1 MVLAAQLHG
10 ITLVQYRALVEL
22 GMTLGR
28 GIRSHPPNSSQPGF
42 APRKYMFEVRRM
54 RTVDHVVC
62 GRAAGS
68 RVHAF
73 YGVLE

>member
-10 ITLVQYRALVEL
+10 ITLVRTRALVEL
-22 GMTLGR
+22 GMALGR
-28 GIRSHPPNSSQPGF
+28 GIRSHPPNSSSQGS
-42 APRKYMFEVRRM
+42 PRRYMFEVRRM
-54 RTVDHVVC
+54 RTVDHIVC
-62 GRAAGS
+62 GRAAGG